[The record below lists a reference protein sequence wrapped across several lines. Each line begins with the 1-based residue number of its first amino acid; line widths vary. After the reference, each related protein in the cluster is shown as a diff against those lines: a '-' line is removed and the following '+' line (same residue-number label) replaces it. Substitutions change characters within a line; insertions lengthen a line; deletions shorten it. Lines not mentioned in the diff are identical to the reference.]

1 MPPQSFTC
9 SPGGRTLAG
18 SLLGLAALAAGAG
31 SLRADRADNSGGSS
45 SPQLSF
51 ADRQEVKRQSR
62 MLPVTSNIQF
72 DSLGYRWFVKDSGG
86 QKRLPGPCVWSGDSR
101 RVWQDGQGIHLTVQP
116 QDGGCGGYAS
126 TEVWATRPLGYG
138 NYLFRISGPFN
149 TMDPEVTF
157 GLFLWDDDCPGCVHA
172 VSYQTM

>member
-1 MPPQSFTC
+1 MASRFLAF
-9 SPGGRTLAG
+9 SPGCRALVG
-18 SLLGLAALAAGAG
+18 SLLCFVACASGAA
-31 SLRADRADNSGGSS
+31 SLRADRADSRAAAAAS
-45 SPQLSF
+45 QQSF
-51 ADRQEVKRQSR
+51 TDKQEMKRQSR

-116 QDGGCGGYAS
+116 QDGKCGGYAS

-157 GLFLWDDDCPGCVHA
+157 GLFLWDDDCPG
-172 VSYQTM
+172 